1 VTRDGFWVEIFVGFG
16 YTYNN
21 LQLELAFWRWLFMS
35 IGKSK
40 VMSMVSLLA
49 ASLVWVG
56 LLSDFGAG
64 KEKAKAATNKDK
76 LIVTARSP

>member
-1 VTRDGFWVEIFVGFG
+1 
-16 YTYNN
+16 
-21 LQLELAFWRWLFMS
+21 MS

-49 ASLVWVG
+49 AGLVWVG

>member
-1 VTRDGFWVEIFVGFG
+1 
-16 YTYNN
+16 
-21 LQLELAFWRWLFMS
+21 MS

-40 VMSMVSLLA
+40 VTSMVSLLA
-49 ASLVWVG
+49 AGLVWVG
-56 LLSDFGAG
+56 PLSDFGAG